1 MADEISTTYQLGN
14 GLKIEDDQLVVDMD
28 DAAIKDSMK
37 PITSNAV
44 KKEVGDLADY
54 LSQI

>member
-44 KKEVGDLADY
+44 KKEVGDLAGY